1 MSRNGKRSCLIEFYE
16 GADTPDASGFPGG
29 GALWKAIWGD
39 ITPERG
45 SETTMA
51 SQRTIENYC
60 WVSVDYLEL
69 CEGSP
74 AALIGTQRLG
84 AMRLV
89 HEGRSYDIDSIKADH
104 ITKRDVV
111 LRLVERGSGT

>member
-1 MSRNGKRSCLIEFYE
+1 MSRNGKRSCLIEFFE
-16 GADTPDASGFPGG
+16 GATDADETGFPTG

-39 ITPERG
+39 ITAERG
-45 SETTMA
+45 SETVMA
-51 SQRTIENYC
+51 SQRTVENYC

-69 CEGSP
+69 CEGATP
-74 AALIGTQRLG
+74 ALIAQQRLG

-89 HEGRSYDIDSIKADH
+89 HHGRTFDVDSIKADY

-111 LRLVERGSGT
+111 LRLVERVSGA